1 MESNQNINSPGPVE
15 PWHLT
20 ALILSKTS
28 VAQGPLRVYAA
39 GVLTLSQSVFSCGLF
54 LKKISLFLP
63 WKWKNAD
70 SYYQLYF
77 CDFSGIQL
85 WDGMVDFHR
94 LGTMVTFPMVQYSPV
109 TE

>member
-1 MESNQNINSPGPVE
+1 MEPSQNINSPVE

-39 GVLTLSQSVFSCGLF
+39 GFLTLSQSVFSCGLS

-70 SYYQLYF
+70 SCYQF

-85 WDGMVDFHR
+85 WDGMVDLHR
-94 LGTMVTFPMVQYSPV
+94 LGMMVTFPMVQHSPV